1 MLMALTQVFRKESQV
16 VTARFV
22 FRFAIF
28 PRSGFFFCSLLS
40 APTKSETVLRREGWD
55 AFTALLVMKNIGI
68 LLGNVRALQ
77 SASNCLELPR
87 KYFLS

>member
-28 PRSGFFFCSLLS
+28 PRSGFF
-40 APTKSETVLRREGWD
+40 
-55 AFTALLVMKNIGI
+55 
-68 LLGNVRALQ
+68 LQ
-77 SASNCLELPR
+77 LAICPDQ
-87 KYFLS
+87 K